1 MKKFI
6 LFSIL
11 ALLVTGCGGG
21 DSGDDSI
28 GFTITPGSVT
38 EFTVNNKSYTIGG
51 LSLSQGPSQSTHAII
66 FSGTVNNQNYVGI
79 AVNNDITVANSSC
92 LYIYFNSSG
101 IPSSI
106 TLNSANPNHILKY
119 RESPG
124 TTFTSWTN
132 NGATITLSFLNN
144 GDGTYTI
151 QDTAITGTVNFG
163 GDTLTSVDIIAQKY
177 P

>member
-1 MKKFI
+1 LTLI
-6 LFSIL
+6 T
-11 ALLVTGCGGG
+11 AGCGGDG
-21 DSGDDSI
+21 GEKGET
-28 GFTITPGSVT
+28 GFKIKPGSLT
-38 EFTVNNKSYTIGG
+38 ELTINNKSYSIDG
-51 LSLSQGPSQSTHAII
+51 LSLSQGLSPSTHAII

-92 LYIYFNSSG
+92 LYIYFNSSD

-106 TLNSANPNHILKY
+106 TLDSTDPNHILKY
-119 RESPG
+119 RKSPS
-124 TTFTSWTN
+124 TTFTPWTN

-163 GDTLTSVDIIAQKY
+163 GDILTSVDIIAQKY